1 MRKLIVF
8 VALVAATIGGQL
20 FGQTTIFVSTS
31 GDDANN
37 GATWETAK
45 ATLAGALTAAT
56 GNTHIYMMVGNYA
69 CNDVI
74 IPSGVTVTGGYVN
87 TSTGTDTTLREYP
100 GENSRWGNTTLCT
113 ILDAGQTS
121 RVATINNGGKLEGCV
136 VTDGKVT
143 DKGGG
148 VLINGGVVMHCVIIN
163 NVALEN
169 TNLSAKGGGAYI
181 CNNGS
186 LLNCVVAKNYAN
198 NGPAVAGADGTL
210 TNNTITANIAVANC
224 GIVTDIDGNVY
235 GTIVIGN
242 QCWMAENLRTTRY
255 ANGSLIPL
263 GTWPSGQVCR
273 FYPNGQAQNVNAYG
287 YLYNWNTAM
296 NFATSSNSNPS
307 NRQGVCPVGWHLP
320 SVAEWEQLISYVNAQ
335 NIFRCVGDYSS
346 YNYIAK
352 SLASTVGWN
361 NSITDCAVGNDPNS
375 NNLTG
380 FSAMPAG
387 SFGGG
392 GGGDYY
398 SFGGGAT
405 FWSST
410 AVSTSTT
417 DARYFSMGCNS
428 NSVSIGSWYMSY
440 NYSVRCLRN

>member
-1 MRKLIVF
+1 MKKTTLLLMILSLCF
-8 VALVAATIGGQL
+8 VSAVGETA
-20 FGQTTIFVSTS
+20 IFVSPA
-31 GDDANN
+31 GDDSNN

-56 GNTHIYMMVGNYA
+56 GNTHIYMMVGNYT

-148 VLINGGVVMHCVIIN
+148 VLIDGGIVMHCVIIN

-169 TNLSAKGGGAYI
+169 ADLSAKGGGVYI
-181 CNNGS
+181 CNNGN

-255 ANGSLIPL
+255 ANGSQIPL
-263 GTWPSGQVCR
+263 VLGQ
-273 FYPNGQAQNVNAYG
+273 
-287 YLYNWNTAM
+287 
-296 NFATSSNSNPS
+296 
-307 NRQGVCPVGWHLP
+307 
-320 SVAEWEQLISYVNAQ
+320 QLIKHAGF
-335 NIFRCVGDYSS
+335 ILM
-346 YNYIAK
+346 AK
-352 SLASTVGWN
+352 
-361 NSITDCAVGNDPNS
+361 PK
-375 NNLTG
+375 
-380 FSAMPAG
+380 M
-387 SFGGG
+387 
-392 GGGDYY
+392 
-398 SFGGGAT
+398 
-405 FWSST
+405 
-410 AVSTSTT
+410 
-417 DARYFSMGCNS
+417 
-428 NSVSIGSWYMSY
+428 
-440 NYSVRCLRN
+440 

>member
-1 MRKLIVF
+1 
-8 VALVAATIGGQL
+8 
-20 FGQTTIFVSTS
+20 
-31 GDDANN
+31 
-37 GATWETAK
+37 
-45 ATLAGALTAAT
+45 
-56 GNTHIYMMVGNYA
+56 
-69 CNDVI
+69 
-74 IPSGVTVTGGYVN
+74 
-87 TSTGTDTTLREYP
+87 
-100 GENSRWGNTTLCT
+100 
-113 ILDAGQTS
+113 
-121 RVATINNGGKLEGCV
+121 
-136 VTDGKVT
+136 
-143 DKGGG
+143 
-148 VLINGGVVMHCVIIN
+148 
-163 NVALEN
+163 
-169 TNLSAKGGGAYI
+169 
-181 CNNGS
+181 
-186 LLNCVVAKNYAN
+186 
-198 NGPAVAGADGTL
+198 
-210 TNNTITANIAVANC
+210 
-224 GIVTDIDGNVY
+224 
-235 GTIVIGN
+235 
-242 QCWMAENLRTTRY
+242 MAENLRTTRY
-255 ANGSLIPL
+255 ANGSQIPL
-263 GTWPSGQVCR
+263 GTWSTNQTCR

>member
-1 MRKLIVF
+1 MKRFTIFLTMVLSLCLIP
-8 VALVAATIGGQL
+8 A
-20 FGQTTIFVSTS
+20 FGQTAIYVSTS

-37 GATWETAK
+37 GTTWETAK

-148 VLINGGVVMHCVIIN
+148 VLIDGGIVMHCVIIN

-169 TNLSAKGGGAYI
+169 ADLSAKGGGVYI
-181 CNNGS
+181 CNNGN

-198 NGPAVAGADGTL
+198 NGPAVAGVDGTL
-210 TNNTITANIAVANC
+210 INNTITANIAVANC
-224 GIVTDIDGNVY
+224 GTVTDIDGNVY

-263 GTWPSGQVCR
+263 GTWSSDPVCR

-287 YLYNWNTAM
+287 YLYNWSTAM

-307 NRQGVCPVGWHLP
+307 NRQGVCPAGWHLP
-320 SVAEWEQLISYVNAQ
+320 SAAEWEQLVSYVNAQ

-346 YNYIAK
+346 YNYVAK
-352 SLASTVGWN
+352 SLASTIGWI
-361 NSITDCAVGNDPNS
+361 SSTTTCAVGNDPNS

-387 SFGGG
+387 DFGGG
-392 GGGDYY
+392 GGGSYN
-398 SFGGGAT
+398 SFGGGAY
-405 FWSST
+405 FWSAT
-410 AVSTSTT
+410 EVSAN
-417 DARYFSMGCNS
+417 DIYAKLFVIGCNNNSMSSSSQYKHYS
-428 NSVSIGSWYMSY
+428 N
-440 NYSVRCLRN
+440 SVRCLRN